1 MSCPMILMEFLVNYI
16 DPEFYLPIDF
26 VFSEVLLRGQTE
38 SKFANVFLM
47 TLFACARR
55 GHLCIKLTDKEC
67 VPKIPVL
74 SEGFYLLLLR
84 GAKEIGNALLVEY
97 QKGMEIINK
106 PIVFHENHYYLQQNF
121 IFESMLIKHIQAI
134 ESYPS
139 LETEKKI
146 IDKFLETSSLNE
158 EQKLAVHRVFSS
170 SISIISGGPGRGKTY
185 TASIIAKIFLS
196 TQEDKKVIVTAPTG
210 KATLRL
216 QESIDIDDERVVFL
230 TLHSLLQVQPEKNIL
245 EKTRLLG
252 ENLILVDEASMID
265 IKLFAKLLQSTQ
277 PGTILVFM
285 GDENQLP
292 PVEIGTV
299 FSVLCDYA
307 KATDRINYTLLH
319 HCMRTE
325 LKSILQLS
333 DKIHMGRSIR
343 EYCIPWG
350 NANILD
356 LLPCKFWQYLS
367 SIVFSEDPI
376 QALYKL
382 PEMQVLSC
390 LQRGHKGAISINK
403 QIMTKLLLSQKKDKV
418 ICLPILIT
426 KTAEHISLI
435 NGEMGILVQYGSEP
449 TAQDFALFSKADKS
463 RVKIPR
469 SILPAFE
476 EAFVISVHKSQGSEF
491 DSVIVL
497 IGEGSE
503 KFGREIL
510 YTAVTRAK
518 KELTIIAD
526 IESVEQ
532 CIQKASRKYCRIFDR
547 LMNESF
553 LDQSL

>member
-1 MSCPMILMEFLVNYI
+1 MNGWKEYYDFLYEYI

-26 VFSEVLLRGQTE
+26 VFSEVLLRGQNE
-38 SKFANVFLM
+38 NKPASLFLM

-55 GHLCIKLTDKEC
+55 GHLCMKITEKEC
-67 VPKIPVL
+67 MPGLPIL
-74 SEGFYLLLLR
+74 SEEFYLLLLR

-97 QKGMEIINK
+97 QTGMEIVDK
-106 PIVFHENHYYLQQNF
+106 PIVFYENHYYLQQNF
-121 IFESMLIKHIQAI
+121 IFESMLVKHIHSI
-134 ESYPS
+134 ESYLPFQIQ
-139 LETEKKI
+139 EKI
-146 IDKFLETSSLNE
+146 IDTFLETSSLND
-158 EQKLAVHRVFSS
+158 EQKLAVYRVFSS

-196 TQEDKKVIVTAPTG
+196 THEDRKVIVTAPTG

-216 QESIDIDDERVVFL
+216 QESIDIDDQRVVFL

-245 EKTRLLG
+245 EKKMLLG
-252 ENLILVDEASMID
+252 ENLIIIDEASMID
-265 IKLFAKLLQSTQ
+265 IKLFAKLFQSTQ

-292 PVEIGTV
+292 PVEIGNV
-299 FSVLCDYA
+299 FSALCTYA
-307 KATDRINYTLLH
+307 KASDQINYTLLH

-325 LKSILQLS
+325 LQFILRLS
-333 DKIHMGRSIR
+333 DKIHMGRSVS

-350 NANILD
+350 GANILD
-356 LLPCKFWQYLS
+356 LLPHKFWKHLS
-367 SIVFSEDPI
+367 SIVFSEDPR
-376 QALYKL
+376 QSLYKL
-382 PEMQVLSC
+382 PEMQLLSC
-390 LQRGHKGAISINK
+390 LQRGNKGAISINK
-403 QIMTKLLLSQKKDKV
+403 QIMDKLLLLKKKNKI
-418 ICLPILIT
+418 ICIPILIT

-435 NGEMGILVQYGSEP
+435 NGEMGILVQHGSEP
-449 TAQDFALFSKADKS
+449 TAQDFALFSKTDKN

-469 SILPAFE
+469 NILPAFE

-491 DSVIVL
+491 NSVIVL

-532 CIQKASRKYCRIFDR
+532 CIQKTSRKYCRIFDR
-547 LMNESF
+547 LRSEPLLNQY
-553 LDQSL
+553 L